1 MIQNNVRCIYT
12 MHAQAF
18 LIIINLKKK
27 RTFKG
32 WVCEWFWSFNYRQ
45 NIWLEKNY
53 FESIVFPLISQ
64 VLLMRF
70 SIVYIKST
78 LSQICNQYVRF

>member
-27 RTFKG
+27 EHLRDECVNDFEVSITDKIFDWKK
-32 WVCEWFWSFNYRQ
+32 
-45 NIWLEKNY
+45 ITLKALY
-53 FESIVFPLISQ
+53 F
-64 VLLMRF
+64 LLFLRF
-70 SIVYIKST
+70 
-78 LSQICNQYVRF
+78 F